1 MLRNISPKPKR
12 TELVKMIK
20 NIPQTPGEIPQTP
33 GETHELHLNAE
44 SLLELKNVTV
54 VRGGKRILDS
64 VSLSVKPGEHVAII
78 GPNGS
83 GKSSLIKTFTKEY
96 HPLVGAEGTVLKIMG
111 KKTWHVFE
119 LRKML
124 GIVSGDLQQTCCR
137 PIRVLDV
144 VLSGFFSSIGIYYN
158 HRVTPEM
165 EVRAREVLAFLE
177 VARLADRLM
186 SEISTGEARKVLIA
200 RALVHDPRVLILDEP
215 SNSLDLK
222 ALHTFR
228 ESVRKIAHSGKSVV
242 LVTHD
247 LQDVIPEISRVIL
260 IRDGQVFR
268 DGKKEEILT
277 DANLSELFSLPVKVL
292 ENEGYYQAWT

>member
-1 MLRNISPKPKR
+1 MTENGSENPRKTSKNPAVSFRN
-12 TELVKMIK
+12 
-20 NIPQTPGEIPQTP
+20 PGESPEP
-33 GETHELHLNAE
+33 RLNAE
-44 SLLELKNVTV
+44 PCLNAELLLELRNVTV
-54 VRGGKRILDS
+54 VRGGKKILDS
-64 VSLSVKPGEHVAII
+64 VSLSVESGEHVAII

-96 HPLVGAEGTVLKIMG
+96 HPLAGVENTALKIMG
-111 KKTWHVFE
+111 RNTWHVFE

-165 EVRAREVLAFLE
+165 EARAREVLDFLG

-186 SEISTGEARKVLIA
+186 SEISTGEARRVLIA
-200 RALVHDPRVLILDEP
+200 RALVHDPQVLILDEP
-215 SNSLDLK
+215 ANSLDLK

-228 ESVRKIAHSGKSVV
+228 ETVRKIAHSGKSIV

-277 DANLSELFSLPVKVL
+277 DSNLSELFSLPVKVL
-292 ENEGYYQAWT
+292 EKEGYYQAWS

>member
-1 MLRNISPKPKR
+1 M
-12 TELVKMIK
+12 TEDRSENPLNNSK
-20 NIPQTPGEIPQTP
+20 NPGESSKNLEEATGPR
-33 GETHELHLNAE
+33 LNSE
-44 SLLELKNVTV
+44 PLLELRNVTV
-54 VRGGKRILDS
+54 VRGGKKILDS
-64 VSLSVKPGEHVAII
+64 VSLSVEPGEHVAII

-96 HPLVGAEGTVLKIMG
+96 HPLAGVEGTVLKIMG
-111 KKTWHVFE
+111 RKTWHVFE

-165 EVRAREVLAFLE
+165 EARAREVLDFLE
-177 VARLADRLM
+177 ITGLADRLM

-200 RALVHDPRVLILDEP
+200 RALVHDPQVLILDEP
-215 SNSLDLK
+215 ANSLDLK
-222 ALHTFR
+222 ALYTFR

-242 LVTHD
+242 LVTHN

-260 IRDGQVFR
+260 IRDGQVFG

-277 DANLSELFSLPVKVL
+277 DARLSELFSLPVKVL
-292 ENEGYYQAWT
+292 EKEGYYQAWS